1 MYLYLHKYLVLN
13 KKLSIPDLG
22 NFVIESNPA
31 KLDNTNGFLF
41 APAPAIKFK
50 QEQTPASD
58 KFLFDFIS
66 DEMGVDQMTAIKL
79 FHDYVYK
86 IKTSLTSP
94 EGANIAGVG
103 TLRKE
108 DNGYILFT
116 PEKNLL
122 DLMPQ
127 VKVSEGL
134 AHIKND
140 VEKNNLDE
148 ERNFTQQEEEDI
160 RELLGKDSQNVS
172 DDNWWVYAIILFMIA
187 IGALLFYYV

>member
-1 MYLYLHKYLVLN
+1 
-13 KKLSIPDLG
+13 
-22 NFVIESNPA
+22 
-31 KLDNTNGFLF
+31 
-41 APAPAIKFK
+41 
-50 QEQTPASD
+50 
-58 KFLFDFIS
+58 
-66 DEMGVDQMTAIKL
+66 MGVDQMTAIKL

-134 AHIKND
+134 AHIKNA

-148 ERNFTQQEEEDI
+148 ERDFTQQEEEDF
-160 RELLGKDSQNVS
+160 RELLGKESQNVS
-172 DDNWWVYAIILFMIA
+172 DDNWWVYAIILLMIA